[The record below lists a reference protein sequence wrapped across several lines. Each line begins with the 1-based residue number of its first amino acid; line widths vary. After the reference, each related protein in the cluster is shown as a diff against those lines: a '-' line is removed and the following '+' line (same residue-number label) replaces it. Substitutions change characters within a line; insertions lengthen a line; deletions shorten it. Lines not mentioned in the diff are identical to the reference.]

1 MNESLDVSKGPR
13 ADSLDEIDR
22 KILAE
27 LIKDSR
33 MTYSEL
39 SSLVGLSRISI
50 KDRVLAMQRNGIIE
64 KFTIQ
69 VPAKYLGKPL
79 PVFFEIQ
86 VAPDTIEETAFELSK
101 NPDITIVYR
110 MTGMN
115 SLHVHG
121 FFSDVEDVSIFINNF
136 LPSLAGIQGVSTQF
150 LLKRYKAER
159 SMMV

>member
-13 ADSLDEIDR
+13 SDSLDEIDR

-39 SSLVGLSRISI
+39 SSVVGLSRISI

-64 KFTIQ
+64 KFTVQ

-121 FFSDVEDVSIFINNF
+121 FFSDVEDVSLFINNF
-136 LPSLAGIQGVSTQF
+136 LPSLAGIQGVNTQF

>member
-39 SSLVGLSRISI
+39 SSVVGLSRISI
-50 KDRVLAMQRNGIIE
+50 KDRVLAMQRSGIIE
-64 KFTIQ
+64 KFTVQ

-136 LPSLAGIQGVSTQF
+136 LPGLSGIQGVNTQF

>member
-13 ADSLDEIDR
+13 SDSLDEIDR

-50 KDRVLAMQRNGIIE
+50 KERVLAMQRGGIIE
-64 KFTIQ
+64 KFTVQ

-121 FFSDVEDVSIFINNF
+121 FFSDVEDVSTFINNF
-136 LPSLAGIQGVSTQF
+136 LPSLAGIQGVNTQF

>member
-1 MNESLDVSKGPR
+1 MNDSLDVSKGPR
-13 ADSLDEIDR
+13 LDSLDEIDR

-39 SSLVGLSRISI
+39 SGLVGLSRISI
-50 KDRVLAMQRNGIIE
+50 KERVIAMQRGGIIE

-86 VAPDTIEETAFELSK
+86 VKPETIQETALELSK
-101 NPDITIVYR
+101 NPDITIVYQ

-115 SLHVHG
+115 SLHVHA
-121 FFSDVEDVSIFINNF
+121 FFTDVEDVSTFLNFF
-136 LPSLAGIQGVSTQF
+136 LPNLPGIQAVNTQF